1 MGISKP
7 MFFIGIVENNDDKQ
21 FQGRVQVRAFGVHG
35 THAEIPTKDL
45 PWAICVSGHYDPNS
59 PIPPM
64 NSFVFGMFIDGDEA
78 QHPMILGMIPTQYV
92 DEMIPGED
100 GYGVIPIKNGELLA
114 KGFTPED
121 IGEHQSAK
129 VRRGEEI
136 EKTYHLKVSADAAQ
150 NQQISNQTTKDK
162 DGKEVPLTW
171 AQPPSA
177 YSAKYPFNRV
187 IETAKH
193 IIELDDTPGGERIM
207 IHHKSGSFIQID
219 SVGTVTER
227 AEGNRYEVSLGTRH
241 ESSKGSIVTINGDA
255 HVYVNG
261 DKTEVVEGNYKLHVK
276 GTMELGAG
284 GNLFLNTSDQL
295 AARAA
300 TVKVESLTDAVTI
313 FGKSEIKMESEKQ
326 INLVSANIKQNA
338 LLDYAVYS
346 TKGMKFS
353 TPADFHLTAS
363 NVIMTATGLA
373 PPGSVSALTGTL
385 GSPTS
390 AGINLS
396 GPTVNIGGL
405 AGTAPAIVSVNGL
418 LNAAT
423 VNGGVITGTTGNFT
437 GLLATNAQIATATV
451 GTCSAAILK
460 AAAYT
465 GPIGSSPAV
474 VKPPVISIP
483 TIPALNPV
491 AISDPSPPLFGKASG
506 WAYPVGNGDE
516 FLSKILTSPFS
527 LLSGIIPPL
536 DTAGYGMPL
545 IQMPEPPKKSTTIAG
560 TKPYSPA
567 GYSVGIFNTPLED

>member
-1 MGISKP
+1 MRGLGISKP
-7 MFFIGIVENNDDKQ
+7 MFFIGIVENNEDKQ

-35 THAEIPTKDL
+35 THADIPTKDL

-129 VRRGEEI
+129 VRRAEEI
-136 EKTYHLKVSADAAQ
+136 GTTYHKQVSANAVQ
-150 NQQISNQTTKDK
+150 NQIISNLTTEDK
-162 DGKEVPLTW
+162 DGNEVPLTW

-177 YSAKYPFNRV
+177 YSAQYPFNRV

-193 IIELDDTPGGERIM
+193 TIELDDTPGGERIM
-207 IHHKSGSFIQID
+207 IHHKSGAFIQID
-219 SVGTVTER
+219 SGGTVTER
-227 AEGNRYEVSLGTRH
+227 AEGDRYEVSKGTRH
-241 ESSKGSIVTINGDA
+241 ESSEGSVVTINGNA
-255 HVYVNG
+255 HVYIKG

-295 AARAA
+295 AARGS

-313 FGKSEIKMESEKQ
+313 FGKSQIKMEAEKQ
-326 INLVSANIKQNA
+326 INILSANIKQNA

-346 TKGMKFS
+346 TKGFKFS
-353 TPADFHLTAS
+353 TPLDFHLTSS
-363 NVIMTATGLA
+363 NIIMTATGLV
-373 PPGSVSALTGTL
+373 PPGSAPVLTGTL

-390 AGINLS
+390 AGINFIA
-396 GPTVNIGGL
+396 PTLNIA
-405 AGTAPAIVSVNGL
+405 AGNTSVIGM
-418 LNAAT
+418 LNAT
-423 VNGGVITGTTGNFT
+423 VLNGAIITGTTGNFSNLFALNAEIT
-437 GLLATNAQIATATV
+437 KATTALCEAV
-451 GTCSAAILK
+451 SLK
-460 AAAYT
+460 AVAYK
-465 GPIGSSPAV
+465 GPVGSSPAV

-491 AISDPSPPLFGKASG
+491 AVSDPTPPLFGKASG
-506 WAYPVGNGDE
+506 WAYPVGNGPE
-516 FLSKILTSPFS
+516 FLSKVLTSPFS
-527 LLSGIIPPL
+527 VLGGIIPAL

-545 IQMPEPPKKSTTIAG
+545 VKMPEPPKKSTIIEC
-560 TKPYSPA
+560 TKPYSPR
-567 GYSVGIFNTPLED
+567 GYSVGIFNTSLED